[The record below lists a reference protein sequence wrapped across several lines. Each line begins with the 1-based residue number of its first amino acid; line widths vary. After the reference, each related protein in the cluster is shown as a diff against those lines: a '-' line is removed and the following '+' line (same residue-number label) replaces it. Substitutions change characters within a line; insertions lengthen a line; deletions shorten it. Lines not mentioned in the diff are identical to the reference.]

1 MILIAAAG
9 KSKRWKNHLG
19 VHKCMAPINGVP
31 LIHRT
36 IKQLSHFLD
45 SWGDHQPIEV
55 ISYDRAFVVPPAIH
69 RMPVKQ
75 SLLPSTGL
83 GQSAEFW
90 PQDDNVYLL
99 LGDVCFTENAI
110 KQIFMAVRDENAV
123 TFFGHAKPRC
133 GGNPELWRSTEG
145 HHPELFAFSFPP
157 QCQQSL
163 LTAMQLADG
172 WREQFWREKA
182 RIPISGGWFTY
193 RILNHLPVFMHV
205 IGPNFIE
212 LDENVT
218 DIDSPED
225 YERVKTT
232 P

>member
-9 KSKRWKNHLG
+9 KSGRWKNHLG
-19 VHKCMAPINGVP
+19 VHKVMAPINGVP

-36 IKQLSHFLD
+36 IKQLGDNPLFGEIGVICYDD
-45 SWGDHQPIEV
+45 SFV
-55 ISYDRAFVVPPAIH
+55 IPPAMQFVPH
-69 RMPVKQ
+69 NP
-75 SLLPSTGL
+75 SPLPSTGL

-90 PQDDNVYLL
+90 PPDDNVYLL

-123 TFFGHAKPRC
+123 TFFGHGRPRC
-133 GGNPELWRSTEG
+133 EGNPELWRSTAG

-157 QCQQSL
+157 QCQGSL
-163 LTAMQLADG
+163 LNAMNLADG
-172 WREQFWREKA
+172 WREQFRHEKA

-193 RILNHLPVFMHV
+193 RILNHLPVFMHI

-218 DIDSPED
+218 DLDTPED